1 MSVDQRDHSPNLWTA
16 LGAYA
21 FFIVLT
27 AGLGVGLVFIAVSVG
42 ANLWLLGLLSVP
54 LGLVTA
60 RVLFSVHLRRPIGRH
75 GVSAVLFGIV
85 LATVGGALG
94 DLIGLTLLGFLF
106 GYLLFVDWL
115 GAVRMSQ
122 RFRSRAY

>member
-1 MSVDQRDHSPNLWTA
+1 MSVDQRERIPNVWVA
-16 LGAYA
+16 LGAYC
-21 FFIVLT
+21 FLVVVT
-27 AGLGVGLVFIAVSVG
+27 AGLGVGLVFMAVSVG

-60 RVLFSVHLRRPIGRH
+60 RLLFSVHLRRPIGRH
-75 GVSAVLFGIV
+75 GVSAVLFGMV

-115 GAVRMSQ
+115 AGVRMSQ